1 MLRLLVIPVALL
13 ALLGG
18 MMLWSGGAARQ
29 KADFSFINR
38 GEIGTLDPNRMSWMQ
53 DIRLGYA
60 LWEGLYALDPKTLE
74 AVPGC
79 AEVEISPDKTVYT
92 FHIRPT
98 AKWSNGDNVL
108 AQDFYFAWRRMLEEP
123 GDYTYLL
130 HYMKGAEEYEK
141 AFPDYV
147 KARTAAYY
155 RWDEDK
161 KAAKNAGR
169 VPPPEPNIKP
179 PPGVRGIELSNA
191 DPRMLRVTLEHPVAF
206 FPDIVAFPPM
216 FPLNEKS
223 MEKFL
228 DKNTFQRTGQRI
240 YDKEFTRPPQLVTNG
255 AYLLKSWEFKRRLRI
270 EANPYY
276 WDRANVKSKVIDQV
290 AADDMQWA
298 YEMYQ
303 SGGVDWISE
312 IPGEIGAEL
321 KAKGDGARAEN
332 PARRAKGLPLLDERR
347 DLHIYTS
354 FGTYFYSFNCQP
366 TLSNGAKNPFADVKV
381 RRALSMALDKQ
392 EIVDTITRMGEPPAT
407 TYIPVGAFP
416 RYHSPEGFARDV
428 EKARTLMAEAGYPEG
443 RGFPNVSLLFNNEGQ
458 HGPIAEN
465 VHRQW
470 QDKLG
475 IDIRLEGIE
484 IKMFRDRLHS
494 KDYAVARASW
504 YGDYNDPSTFTDKYR
519 PGGGNNDSG
528 WDNQQYADLC
538 DKADLEP
545 DADKRLRYF
554 EQAEK
559 ILLDEAP
566 ILPIYAYVN
575 SYMFRDNVT
584 GLPLNPRAMVMFKS
598 IEVKR

>member
-18 MMLWSGGAARQ
+18 MMFWSGGATRQ

-60 LWEGLYALDPKTLE
+60 LWEGLYALDPATLD

-79 AEVEISPDKTVYT
+79 AEVEVSPDKTVYT
-92 FHIRPT
+92 FHIRPA
-98 AKWSNGDNVL
+98 AKWSNGEDVL
-108 AQDFYFAWRRMLEEP
+108 ARDFYFAWRRMLEEP

-130 HYMKGAEEYEK
+130 HYIKGAEDYEK

-147 KARTAAYY
+147 KTRTAAYETWEEEK
-155 RWDEDK
+155 RSLKPNE
-161 KAAKNAGR
+161 KA
-169 VPPPEPNIKP
+169 PPEPSVQP
-179 PPGVRGIELSNA
+179 PSGVSGMTLFPQ
-191 DPRMLRVTLEHPVAF
+191 DPRMLQVTLKHPVAF

-223 MEKFL
+223 MEEFL
-228 DKNTFQRTGQRI
+228 DKNAYQHTGRRI
-240 YDKEFTRPPQLVTNG
+240 YDKEFTRPPKLVTNG
-255 AYLLKSWEFKRRLRI
+255 AYRLESWEFKRRLRL
-270 EANPYY
+270 EANPFY
-276 WDRANVKSKVIDQV
+276 WDRAHVRSKVIDQV
-290 AADDMQWA
+290 ACDDLQWG

-312 IPGEIGAEL
+312 IPGDIGAEL
-321 KAKGDGARAEN
+321 RLKGEQARAEN
-332 PARRAKGLPLLDERR
+332 PSRRAKGLPPLDERR
-347 DLHIYTS
+347 DLHVFTS

-366 TLSNGAKNPFADVKV
+366 KLNSGAINPFADVRV
-381 RRALSMALDKQ
+381 RRALTMVVDKK
-392 EIVDTITRMGEPPAT
+392 EIVDTITRLGEEPAT

-416 RYHSPEGFARDV
+416 RYHSPEGIPRDV
-428 EKARTLMAEAGYPEG
+428 EKARQLLAEAGYPGG
-443 RGFPNVSLLFNNEGQ
+443 RGFPSVSLLFNNEGQ

-470 QDKLG
+470 QEKLG

-484 IKMFRDRLHS
+484 IKQFRDRLHS
-494 KDYAVARASW
+494 KDYAVCRASW
-504 YGDYNDPSTFTDKYR
+504 YGDYNDPSTFTDKYL
-519 PGGGNNDSG
+519 PDGGNNDSA
-528 WDNQQYADLC
+528 WNNQQYADLC
-538 DKADLEP
+538 AKADLEP
-545 DADKRLRYF
+545 NSDKRLRYF

-559 ILLDEAP
+559 VLLDEAP
-566 ILPIYAYVN
+566 ILPIYSYVN

>member
-1 MLRLLVIPVALL
+1 MLRLLIIPVALL

-18 MMLWSGGAARQ
+18 MMFWSGGATRQ

-60 LWEGLYALDPKTLE
+60 LWEGLYALDPKTLD

-79 AEVEISPDKTVYT
+79 AEVEVSPDKTVYT

-98 AKWSNGDNVL
+98 AKWSNGDDVL
-108 AQDFYFAWRRMLEEP
+108 ARDFYFAWRRMLEEP

-130 HYMKGAEEYEK
+130 HSIKGSEEYEK

-147 KARTAAYY
+147 KARTAAYEQ
-155 RWDEDK
+155 WDKEKDALGPH
-161 KAAKNAGR
+161 AA
-169 VPPPEPNIKP
+169 PPPEPKVNP
-179 PPGVRGIELSNA
+179 PADISGLALFPA
-191 DPRMLRVTLEHPVAF
+191 DPRMLRVTLTQPVAF
-206 FPDIVAFPPM
+206 FPDVVAFPPM

-223 MEKFL
+223 MEEFL
-228 DKNTFQRTGQRI
+228 DKNAFQHTGRRI
-240 YDKEFTRPPQLVTNG
+240 YDKEFTRPPKLVTNG
-255 AYLLKSWEFKRRLRI
+255 AYRLQSWEFKRRLRI

-290 AADDMQWA
+290 SAEDPQWA
-298 YEMYQ
+298 YEMYN
-303 SGGVDWISE
+303 SGGVDWLSE
-312 IPGEIGAEL
+312 IPGDIGAEL
-321 KAKGDGARAEN
+321 KAKGEQARADN
-332 PARRAKGLPLLDERR
+332 PARRLKGLPPLDEHR
-347 DLHIYTS
+347 DLHVFTS

-366 TLSNGAKNPFADVKV
+366 KLNNGAMNPFADVRV
-381 RRALSMALDKQ
+381 RRALTMVVDKK
-392 EIVDTITRMGEPPAT
+392 EIVDTITRLGEQPAT

-416 RYHSPEGFARDV
+416 RYHSPEGIPRDV
-428 EKARTLMAEAGYPEG
+428 EKARQLLAEAGYPQG
-443 RGFPNVSLLFNNEGQ
+443 RGFPSVSLLFNNEGQ

-484 IKMFRDRLHS
+484 IKQFRDRLHS
-494 KDYAVARASW
+494 KDYAVCRASW
-504 YGDYNDPSTFTDKYR
+504 YGDYNDPSTFTDKYL
-519 PGGGNNDSG
+519 PDGGNNDSG
-528 WDNQQYADLC
+528 WNNDAYADLC
-538 DKADLEP
+538 KKAGTEP

-559 ILLDEAP
+559 VLLDEAP
-566 ILPIYAYVN
+566 ILPIYSYVN
-575 SYMFRDNVT
+575 SYLFRDNVT
-584 GLPLNPRAMVMFKS
+584 GLPLNSRAMVMFKS